1 MDGIFIFLLFGIP
14 ITCLA
19 LMIAGFVKLFS
30 AKSEVRKSGSRWL
43 LTGSII
49 MGLILLI
56 GFSLCSG
63 VFSAK

>member
-1 MDGIFIFLLFGIP
+1 MDGVFIFLLFGIP

-19 LMIAGFVKLFS
+19 LMIAGFIKLFS
-30 AKSEVRKSGSRWL
+30 RKDEVRKSGSRLL

-49 MGLILLI
+49 MAVILLI

-63 VFSAK
+63 IFRG